1 MNTITVVFT
10 EEVMIIRR
18 DVTVKM
24 VVVSPQGEAKI
35 PDLSEG
41 HHYAYAILRD
51 GVEAILIKSDR
62 DDIHGFVTFVNQIDK
77 AKVPP
82 SVEALINKTYRRTD
96 FPRMEVFHTATVMQS
111 RGADSS
117 LIYWVVLHV

>member
-1 MNTITVVFT
+1 VNTITVVFT

-24 VVVSPQGEAKI
+24 VVVSPHGEARI

-62 DDIHGFVTFVNQIDK
+62 DDIHGFVAFVNQIDK
-77 AKVPP
+77 SKVPL
-82 SVEALINKTYRRTD
+82 SVEALINKTYRRMD
-96 FPRMEVFHTATVMQS
+96 FPQMEVFHTATVMQS
-111 RGADSS
+111 RGGEVNPM
-117 LIYWVVLHV
+117 YWVILHV

>member
-1 MNTITVVFT
+1 MNTISVIFS
-10 EEVMIIRR
+10 EETMFIKR

-24 VVVSPQGEAKI
+24 VVVSPHGDARI
-35 PDLSEG
+35 PPSTEG

-51 GVEAILIKSDR
+51 SLEAILIKSDR
-62 DDIHGFVTFVNQIDK
+62 DDIHGFVAFVHQVDK

-82 SVEALINKTYRRTD
+82 SVEELINKTYVRMD
-96 FPRMEVFHTATVMQS
+96 FRNMNVYETATVMQS
-111 RGADSS
+111 RGADAS